1 MTRGP
6 CVVQPCR
13 ARPNFAF
20 RFSAFPAQARR
31 NMPVDPAPAPFPRP
45 LPPPGTIGM
54 PISEVDTPA
63 LLLDLDAFE
72 RNLDRMSA
80 SLAGKT
86 IRIRPHAKSHKCP
99 EIARRQIAR
108 GAVGVCCQKVSEAE
122 AFVRSGIKDV
132 LVANEV
138 VGARKLERLV
148 GIAREAR
155 VGVCVDDA
163 GNLADLR
170 RAAERAAV
178 TLDVYVEVNVGANR
192 CGVEPGPAVVEL
204 ARQIAG
210 PSLRFAGL
218 QAYHGAAQHLR
229 GPAEREQAIAQA
241 VAKLQAT
248 QALLVA
254 AGLRAPLITGAGT
267 GTYLHEAGSQVYGEL
282 QPGSYIFMDVDYGRN
297 LGLDGQ
303 PIRDFEHSLFL
314 LATVMSHPLPPRAVV
329 DIGLKAHSFD
339 SGLPLVHGLPGV
351 VYTKAADEHGV
362 LTLSDD
368 AHVTLGQKIK
378 LIPGHCDP
386 TVNLYDW
393 LVCYRRDRVEDI
405 WPITARGA
413 FY

>member
-1 MTRGP
+1 
-6 CVVQPCR
+6 
-13 ARPNFAF
+13 
-20 RFSAFPAQARR
+20 
-31 NMPVDPAPAPFPRP
+31 MPLA
-45 LPPPGTIGM
+45 
-54 PISEVDTPA
+54 EVDTPA

-72 RNLDRMSA
+72 RNLDRMAA

-86 IRIRPHAKSHKCP
+86 IRVRPHAKSHKCP

-138 VGARKLERLV
+138 VGPRKLERLV
-148 GIAREAR
+148 GLARDAR
-155 VGVCVDDA
+155 IGVCVDDA
-163 GNLADLR
+163 GNLSDLR
-170 RAAERAAV
+170 RAAEHAGV

-204 ARQIAG
+204 ARQIAA
-210 PSLRFAGL
+210 PLLFAGL

-229 GPAEREQAIAQA
+229 SPADRAQAIAQA
-241 VAKLQAT
+241 VAKLEST
-248 QALLVA
+248 QWLLEA
-254 AGLRAPLITGAGT
+254 AGLKAPLITGAGT
-267 GTYLHEAGSQVYGEL
+267 GTYLHEAASRVYGEL
-282 QPGSYIFMDVDYGRN
+282 QPGSYIFMDVDYGKN
-297 LGLDGQ
+297 LGPDGQ

-314 LATVMSHPLPPRAVV
+314 FATVMSHTVPTRAVV
-329 DIGLKAHSFD
+329 DIGLKAHSVD

-362 LTLSDD
+362 LTLAES
-368 AHVTLGQKIK
+368 ASVSLGQKIK

-393 LVCYRRDRVEDI
+393 LVCYRGDRVEDI
-405 WPITARGA
+405 WPVTGRGA

>member
-1 MTRGP
+1 M
-6 CVVQPCR
+6 
-13 ARPNFAF
+13 
-20 RFSAFPAQARR
+20 SA
-31 NMPVDPAPAPFPRP
+31 PVPPFPRP
-45 LPPPGTIGM
+45 LPAPATIGM
-54 PISEVDTPA
+54 PLAEVDTPA

-72 RNLDRMSA
+72 RNLDRMAA

-86 IRIRPHAKSHKCP
+86 IRVRPHAKSHKCP

-148 GIAREAR
+148 SIARDAR
-155 VGVCVDDA
+155 IGVCVDDA
-163 GNLADLR
+163 GNLTDLH
-170 RAAERAAV
+170 RAAKAAGV
-178 TLDVYVEVNVGANR
+178 SLDVYVEVNVGANR

-204 ARQIAG
+204 ARQIAA
-210 PSLRFAGL
+210 PLRFAGL

-229 GPAEREQAIAQA
+229 SPADRAQAIAQA
-241 VAKLQAT
+241 VAKLETT
-248 QALLVA
+248 QALLEA
-254 AGLRAPLITGAGT
+254 AGLEAPLVTGAGT
-267 GTYLHEAGSQVYGEL
+267 GTYLHEASSRVYGEL
-282 QPGSYIFMDVDYGRN
+282 QPGSYIFMDVDYGKN
-297 LGLDGQ
+297 LGPDGQ

-314 LATVMSHPLPPRAVV
+314 LATVMSHSVPQRAVV
-329 DIGLKAHSFD
+329 DIGLKAHSVD

-362 LTLSDD
+362 LTLTEP
-368 AHVTLGQKIK
+368 ARVTLGKKIK

-393 LVCYRRDRVEDI
+393 LVCYRGDRVEDI